1 MSSYKKSEGT
11 TSRLL
16 EAAGEILKPD
26 SNRYLDIVDMIERDH
41 IECIKGAVCSDS
53 LSLEAIADV
62 KLECNR
68 LKSFMSAAEVTRNN
82 VNNV

>member
-26 SNRYLDIVDMIERDH
+26 STRYLDIVDAIERDH
-41 IECIKGAVCSDS
+41 IECIQGAVRNNA
-53 LSLEAIADV
+53 LSLEAIEDV
-62 KLECNR
+62 KVECGR
-68 LKSFMSAAEVTRNN
+68 LKSFMSAAEVI
-82 VNNV
+82 